1 MVMVMRDAKDSG
13 THPGMESPRRPPLDC
28 SSETPSSRPE
38 SAESGDSRGGLPAVP
53 SEPMSELHRR
63 YRVGK
68 QIGKG
73 GYGVVYKG
81 ERLSDGRAVAVK
93 SVDMRDM
100 PRRKRDRCLREVQ
113 LLGNLR
119 HPHVVEMLD
128 SFLDDQTL
136 IIVFE
141 WAAGGD
147 LKRLIRRRRQQ
158 GRLLDEPEV
167 WSLFRPVADAVAHL
181 HRHRVMHRDLK
192 PANVLLTA
200 DGIVKVADLGLGRHF
215 ENDTHAVDSK
225 VGTPHYVSPELVRGA
240 PYDWSGDVWS
250 LGCVFY
256 ELATLRSPFEARG
269 AHLHAV
275 FRRIAAGRY
284 PRLPAD
290 RFSRPFRRL
299 ARRML
304 TTEAGRRTTAAEAR
318 RACDFADASLRTL
331 GVGVESGAG
340 RWTPDAVAHASRGNA
355 GLAIAAERLAD
366 RLAVLRAE
374 STRFTRAWRPP
385 AEIFRGSRARALE
398 RDAFAIASDDES
410 DTARFRRVAR
420 VASWLLLLLG
430 REGDGFERD
439 VAPGRASRD
448 GEDEEGFGVDGDGDG
463 DEDGDED
470 WDGDENRDGDENHDG
485 DGNFVPKCARSPPPT
500 ALTSEAL
507 AVPTPE
513 ASRRL
518 AVAAR
523 LAAAAA
529 DVADVDTRFISPHAL
544 ARGHGWAVVGLLA
557 ALAERVFERLRIR
570 TGVPVR
576 DAEEEEEETSGEEEA
591 FCVIVVERDEDEDD
605 DDACNSSTRRRG
617 VRRGRRAPP
626 WNEDSEGETEG
637 DAEEDAD
644 AAANASAWR
653 AETDRLTPAL
663 LRANRGPDP
672 ETARRRRVEAE
683 RLRARADATRLAAL
697 AATSAL
703 KERARGENAVGEFF
717 VGEFGDASNASNA
730 SNASD
735 AASKRGRVRVTS
747 VAARLGDLRLRVG
760 VGDVRRLRDA
770 KAAMEAEIREM
781 DAKIAA
787 AERRREGH
795 DARWEEDVASVESI
809 VRVVDE
815 EVISS

>member
-1 MVMVMRDAKDSG
+1 MVMAMRDAKDSG
-13 THPGMESPRRPPLDC
+13 THPGMSSPRRPPLEC
-28 SSETPSSRPE
+28 STSSPGETPSSRPE
-38 SAESGDSRGGLPAVP
+38 SAESGVSRGGLPAVP

-93 SVDMRDM
+93 RVDMRDM

-128 SFLDDQTL
+128 SFLDDRTL

-167 WSLFRPVADAVAHL
+167 WSLFRPIADAVAHL

-200 DGIVKVADLGLGRHF
+200 DGVVKVADLGLGRHF
-215 ENDTHAVDSK
+215 ADDTNAVDSK
-225 VGTPHYVSPELVRGA
+225 VGTPHYVSPEVVRGA

-256 ELATLRSPFEARG
+256 ELAALRSPFEAEG

-275 FRRIAAGRY
+275 FRRIASGRY
-284 PRLPAD
+284 PTLPAD
-290 RFSRPFRRL
+290 RFSRPFRSL

-304 TTEAGRRTTAAEAR
+304 ATEAGERPTAEEAR
-318 RACDFADASLRTL
+318 RECDEADASLGTL
-331 GVGVESGAG
+331 GVGLGVGVGGVGGMTLGTGA
-340 RWTPDAVAHASRGNA
+340 DVFASRGDA

-366 RLAVLRAE
+366 RLAMLRAE
-374 STRFTRAWRPP
+374 STRFKPAFRPP
-385 AEIFRGSRARALE
+385 AEIFRGSRSRATE
-398 RDAFAIASDDES
+398 RDAFARASDDES
-410 DTARFRRVAR
+410 DAARFRRVAR

-430 REGDGFERD
+430 REGEGFERD
-439 VAPGRASRD
+439 VAPGRESTDRD
-448 GEDEEGFGVDGDGDG
+448 GGDDDERWDGDGDG
-463 DEDGDED
+463 DGDDG
-470 WDGDENRDGDENHDG
+470 
-485 DGNFVPKCARSPPPT
+485 FVPKFVVPGRSGDAACARAPPPT

-507 AVPTPE
+507 AAPTPE

-529 DVADVDTRFISPHAL
+529 DVAGVDARFISPHAL
-544 ARGHGWAVVGLLA
+544 ARGHGWAVVALLA

-570 TGVPVR
+570 ARVPVR
-576 DAEEEEEETSGEEEA
+576 DVCEEEEEVCEEVREEVEFCEEEE
-591 FCVIVVERDEDEDD
+591 FCVVVVERDEDEDED
-605 DDACNSSTRRRG
+605 EDRGGRRRSTRRRG
-617 VRRGRRAPP
+617 GRRGRRAPP
-626 WNEDSEGETEG
+626 WNEDDSGVDSG
-637 DAEEDAD
+637 VDSAAEA
-644 AAANASAWR
+644 ASAWR
-653 AETDRLTPAL
+653 AESDRLTPAL
-663 LRANRGPDP
+663 LRASRGPDP
-672 ETARRRRVEAE
+672 ETMRRRRVEAE
-683 RLRARADATRLAAL
+683 RLRARADATRLATL
-697 AATSAL
+697 AATRAA
-703 KERARGENAVGEFF
+703 KERSRARIKA
-717 VGEFGDASNASNA
+717 FGDAS
-730 SNASD
+730 D
-735 AASKRGRVRVTS
+735 AADAADAADATAKREREREREGVALA
-747 VAARLGDLRLRVG
+747 AARLSDLRLRVG

-770 KAAMEAEIREM
+770 KVAMEAEIREL

-787 AERRREGH
+787 AERRREGD
-795 DARWEEDVASVESI
+795 DARRKEHVASVASVEI
-809 VRVVDE
+809 ML
-815 EVISS
+815 